1 MEKRLTHLFIHHPI
15 YNSNDPNDPRVEKQL
30 LDYDARGNLTH
41 IEREIN
47 NPDMPMDASRESVQK
62 LVWDEEDRLLAVDL
76 RPESSR
82 GQPHIAAYTYDAG
95 GERGIRYVP
104 RQQEGVSSGTTAG
117 YAQDMDIML
126 YPNALIT
133 VRPQELPE
141 DFEIGEMHP
150 SFTFTTY
157 TKHYYLGSERINS
170 KLGTV
175 KDLGVL
181 CEQMGGNDLIEEMN
195 RRVEEADERLEDLHT
210 DLDKD
215 IRLNSPYL
223 YSREHQFVCD
233 FKSHNPK
240 MYDAYWYHPDH
251 LGSSS
256 FITNTTGEI
265 SQHMEY
271 LPFGETLV
279 EEHLNS
285 YNSPFKFNGKEYD
298 AETGNY
304 YYGARYLNLKWSLF
318 LGVDEHYFNYPGI
331 SPYAYTAHN
340 PIKYIDPDGRDIKI
354 SYIYQQDK
362 KGNNVLDNDGNRIVT
377 GMNIDVTGKLINF
390 SNNNVNME
398 NALSDIIAHIEGS
411 YSGNFD
417 GLEVKTTT
425 NISIANSM
433 EDVAESDHLFV
444 LAEPGSNNKWYKG
457 RTASGVANNYGGMVA
472 FLDADYFTGWF
483 DTNFGKTGQR
493 TASHELGHLF
503 DLKHTSSGLMRSGG
517 NNTSLSRG
525 QFNSIRRSYDNGL
538 LNQGSNHDINGLP
551 NQGAIQGK
559 GMFNMTNTTGRNKKV
574 NRGQYLQRYYGN

>member
-141 DFEIGEMHP
+141 DLEIGEMHP

-157 TKHYYLGSERINS
+157 TKHYYIGSERINS

-195 RRVEEADERLEDLHT
+195 RRVDEAGERLEDLHT
-210 DLDKD
+210 NLDKD
-215 IRLNSPYL
+215 LRLNSPYP
-223 YSREHQFVCD
+223 YSPEHQFVCD

-240 MYDAYWYHPDH
+240 LYDAYWYHPDH

-256 FITNTTGEI
+256 YITNTTGEI

-279 EEHLNS
+279 EEHRNS

-304 YYGARYLNLKWSLF
+304 YYGARYLNPKWSMW
-318 LGVDEHYFNYPGI
+318 LGVDPLAEKYPSYSSYNY
-331 SPYAYTAHN
+331 TLNN
-340 PIKYIDPDGRDIKI
+340 PINLVDPDGRASCPPGVNCLDPLPKIDIV
-354 SYIYQQDK
+354 S
-362 KGNNVLDNDGNRIVT
+362 
-377 GMNIDVTGKLINF
+377 
-390 SNNNVNME
+390 
-398 NALSDIIAHIEGS
+398 
-411 YSGNFD
+411 
-417 GLEVKTTT
+417 
-425 NISIANSM
+425 
-433 EDVAESDHLFV
+433 
-444 LAEPGSNNKWYKG
+444 PG
-457 RTASGVANNYGGMVA
+457 ASGKRGG
-472 FLDADYFTGWF
+472 T
-483 DTNFGKTGQR
+483 FGYT
-493 TASHELGHLF
+493 
-503 DLKHTSSGLMRSGG
+503 RSGG
-517 NNTSLSRG
+517 RQFHSGIDLRASKGTNLISPLSG
-525 QFNSIRRSYDNGL
+525 
-538 LNQGSNHDINGLP
+538 
-551 NQGAIQGK
+551 
-559 GMFNMTNTTGRNKKV
+559 TV
-574 NRGQYLQRYYGN
+574 

>member
-1 MEKRLTHLFIHHPI
+1 
-15 YNSNDPNDPRVEKQL
+15 
-30 LDYDARGNLTH
+30 
-41 IEREIN
+41 
-47 NPDMPMDASRESVQK
+47 MDTSRESVQK
-62 LVWDEEDRLLAVDL
+62 LVWDEEDRLLGVDL
-76 RPESSR
+76 RTESDR

-240 MYDAYWYHPDH
+240 MYDAYWYHSDH

-285 YNSPFKFNGKEYD
+285 YNSPFKFNDYGEKSFEKAFCERTARSAEYD

-304 YYGARYLNLKWSLF
+304 YYGARYMNPKWSTF
-318 LGVDEHYFNYPGI
+318 LTPDPALESYPGI
-331 SPYAYTAHN
+331 SPYAYTLNN
-340 PIKYIDPDGRDIKI
+340 PVRYVDPTGMYVESGDDWYENDTTGELEWRNSQDATISDSRGNWNNIGEELLTFDGENLTYYTQERLSDGNLKLN
-354 SYIYQQDK
+354 STSFSAVSGRQQEDGTFDYSKQAQATPFSGPLPEGDYSINPSAIQWWTNQSFTTKTAALVK
-362 KGNNVLDNDGNRIVT
+362 KGTWPGGLFAWGVARSWISPKEVNVTNPTT
-377 GMNIDVTGKLINF
+377 GESILRNNF
-390 SNNNVNME
+390 SIHGGT
-398 NALSDIIAHIEGS
+398 S
-411 YSGNFD
+411 
-417 GLEVKTTT
+417 
-425 NISIANSM
+425 
-433 EDVAESDHLFV
+433 
-444 LAEPGSNNKWYKG
+444 PGSAG
-457 RTASGVANNYGGMVA
+457 CI
-472 FLDADYFTGWF
+472 
-483 DTNFGKTGQR
+483 
-493 TASHELGHLF
+493 
-503 DLKHTSSGLMRSGG
+503 DLTTKDLPFFRMLEKSKESK
-517 NNTSLSRG
+517 
-525 QFNSIRRSYDNGL
+525 IRLRVSY
-538 LNQGSNHDINGLP
+538 
-551 NQGAIQGK
+551 
-559 GMFNMTNTTGRNKKV
+559 
-574 NRGQYLQRYYGN
+574 